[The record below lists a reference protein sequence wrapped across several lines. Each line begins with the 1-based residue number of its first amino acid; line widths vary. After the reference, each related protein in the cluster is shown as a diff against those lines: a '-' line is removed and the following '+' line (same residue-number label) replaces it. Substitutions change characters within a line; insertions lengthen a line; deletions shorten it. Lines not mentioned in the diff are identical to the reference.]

1 MHILQTGVNGEL
13 GREQFLFLLKQGHTV
28 LATDVVP
35 LLPDV
40 RARAEYFPSDKWTFQ
55 QLDCR
60 DLGAIHHIL
69 ENAQPP
75 IDGVIHY
82 GAISHPI
89 GDNFRVVHN
98 NNVVGSYNILEA
110 CGSRGINRVV
120 QASSVNAPGMGF
132 THQGH
137 ITHDKLP
144 IDETVAMRPVSTA
157 RLTERRWHRLQRCI
171 QEDPYSLSK
180 TLVFTAMTPY

>member
-13 GREQFLFLLKQGHTV
+13 GREQFLHLVAQGHMV
-28 LATDVVP
+28 LATDAVP
-35 LLPDV
+35 LLPEV
-40 RARAEYFPSDKWTFQ
+40 GARAEGMLQWTFQ
-55 QLDCR
+55 LLDCR
-60 DLGAIHHIL
+60 DMAAIEHL
-69 ENAQPP
+69 LDTAQPP

-82 GAISHPI
+82 GAISHPL

-110 CGSRGINRVV
+110 CASRGINRVV
-120 QASSVNAPGMGF
+120 QASSVNAPGLGYAPD
-132 THQGH
+132 GH

-144 IDETVAMRPVSTA
+144 IDETCAMRPVSGQ
-157 RLTERRWHRLQRCI
+157 RLSSRS

-180 TLVFTAMTPY
+180 TYVYSYCSR